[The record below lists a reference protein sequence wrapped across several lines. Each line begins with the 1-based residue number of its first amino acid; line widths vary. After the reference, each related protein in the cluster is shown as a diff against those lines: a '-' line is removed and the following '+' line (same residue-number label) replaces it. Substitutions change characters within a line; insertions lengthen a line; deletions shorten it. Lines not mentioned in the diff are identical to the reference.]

1 MKYILTSFLLLLVH
15 ATFSQSTFPSFL
27 KGTWK
32 QENTSLYEHWDS
44 LNPQTLKGF
53 SYILKDG
60 NMKVSEYLDLSS
72 KKNLLTYTATVVR
85 QNGGKSV
92 SFKQSKAGADLVFEN
107 PVHDFPKKLVY
118 KRISDSEIQVEVSDG
133 KGKGE
138 TFKMFKQG
146 IDGVK
151 DTGTANPKYDKELAL
166 KLGSDD
172 YGMKSYI
179 LAILKTGTNP
189 TTDKNELQEL
199 FRGHMNNINRLVE
212 EGKLVVA
219 GPLGKND
226 KTYRGIFILK
236 DVGTID
242 AAKELLQTDP
252 AVKAGVFELELY
264 NWYGSAALPEYLP
277 ASDKIW
283 KVKH

>member
-1 MKYILTSFLLLLVH
+1 MKYILTYLLLMLGH
-15 ATFSQSTFPSFL
+15 QTFSQSSFPSFL

-32 QENTSLYEHWDS
+32 QENTDVYEHWDS
-44 LNPQTLKGF
+44 LNAGTLKGF

-60 NMKVSEYLDLSS
+60 NMKVSEYLDLTS
-72 KKNLLTYTATVVR
+72 KNNLLTYTATVVR

-92 SFKQSKAGADLVFEN
+92 SFKQSKGGNEFVFEN
-107 PVHDFPKKLVY
+107 QAHDFPKKLVY
-118 KRISDSEIQVEVSDG
+118 KRITATEMQVEVSDG
-133 KGKGE
+133 KDKVE
-138 TFKMFKQG
+138 IFKLFKQG
-146 IDGVK
+146 DGTVK
-151 DTGTANPKYDKELAL
+151 DTVSANPGYDKELAR

-172 YGMKSYI
+172 YGMRSYI
-179 LAILKTGTNP
+179 LVILKTGINQ

-212 EGKLVVA
+212 EGKMVVA

-236 DVGTID
+236 DIGTID
-242 AAKELLQTDP
+242 NAKELLQTDP
-252 AVKAGVFELELY
+252 AIKAGILDVELY

>member
-1 MKYILTSFLLLLVH
+1 
-15 ATFSQSTFPSFL
+15 
-27 KGTWK
+27 
-32 QENTSLYEHWDS
+32 
-44 LNPQTLKGF
+44 
-53 SYILKDG
+53 
-60 NMKVSEYLDLSS
+60 MKVSEYLDLTS
-72 KKNLLTYTATVVR
+72 KNNMLTYTATVVR
-85 QNGGKSV
+85 QNSGKSV
-92 SFKQSKAGADLVFEN
+92 SFKQIKAGAELVFEN
-107 PVHDFPKKLVY
+107 PTHDFPKKLVY

-146 IDGVK
+146 GEGVK
-151 DTGTANPKYDKELAL
+151 DTTTANPQYDKALAE

-179 LAILKTGTNP
+179 LAILKTGTNQ
-189 TTDKNELQEL
+189 TADKNELQEL

-283 KVKH
+283 KIKH